1 VVSSAQPAPLA
12 LAYRSG
18 FNGVNSDQFRSSN
31 GSRGYQPGSFIYNSL
46 EWVSDSSAPLPN
58 YAAFD
63 TRAIGTDN
71 TSSLAFLN
79 NADYVCNIPM
89 NFPTPLGTGV
99 IDQQIQPSLT
109 LPPPSYHGSF
119 NATLWPHLPHYQHPV
134 QQNLSNPQVAIQT
147 YPCSDCTRSF
157 GRKSDRDRHITSVHG
172 TSQIFYLC
180 PVVNCP
186 KSQGKGYS
194 RQDKVT
200 EHLWKKHANLG
211 FTKRV

>member
-1 VVSSAQPAPLA
+1 VT
-12 LAYRSG
+12 
-18 FNGVNSDQFRSSN
+18 SDQFMSGN
-31 GSRGYQPGSFIYNSL
+31 GSREYQPGSFNFNPL
-46 EWVSDSSAPLPN
+46 EWMSDSSAPLPN
-58 YAAFD
+58 HTAFD
-63 TRAIGTDN
+63 ARVIETNNA
-71 TSSLAFLN
+71 SSLAFLN
-79 NADYVCNIPM
+79 NADYVYNIPM
-89 NFPTPLGTGV
+89 NFPTPVGTGV

-119 NATLWPHLPHYQHPV
+119 NAILWPQLPHYQHPV

-157 GRKSDRDRHITSVHG
+157 GRKPDRDRHITSVHG